1 MIRLARNLVDTA
13 FVATSFELGGK
24 EDFNQFNSLLC
35 GDIVGWQTEDISI
48 VVLTSEA
55 SEWFVPTERS
65 TNALVVVASH
75 GDTIA
80 CRADSYTHI
89 VGAVLYRSR
98 HRVSEVG
105 VVAAV
110 GRWAAV
116 IGNLYALLC
125 EPSDNSLF
133 ECKACVIRSN
143 AEMKMFHMSVVL
155 CSIV

>member
-1 MIRLARNLVDTA
+1 MEILLARNLVDTA

-24 EDFNQFNSLLC
+24 ENLNQFDSLLC
-35 GDIVGWQTEDISI
+35 RDIVGRQTEDIGI

-80 CRADSYTHI
+80 CRADGYTHI
-89 VGAVLYRSR
+89 VGAVLYRSC
-98 HRVSEVG
+98 HRMSEIRI
-105 VVAAV
+105 VATV

-116 IGNLYALLC
+116 IGNLNALLL

-133 ECKACVIRSN
+133 ECKA
-143 AEMKMFHMSVVL
+143 SVVRGDAKFEIFHVSDEL
-155 CSIV
+155 